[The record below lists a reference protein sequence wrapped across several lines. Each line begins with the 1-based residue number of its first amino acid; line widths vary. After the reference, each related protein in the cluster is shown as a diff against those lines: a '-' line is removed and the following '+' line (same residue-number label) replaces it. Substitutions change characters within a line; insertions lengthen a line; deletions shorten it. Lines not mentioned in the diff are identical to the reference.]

1 MNDYLSFSTGKRL
14 CKNNKVHYLIS
25 YHPNHSNNYLRLD
38 SKPPKINDFI
48 YFSLISFSYDTSI
61 DQAPESG
68 YANTSI
74 FNKKTEM

>member
-1 MNDYLSFSTGKRL
+1 MNYYLLFSRGKKL
-14 CKNNKVHYLIS
+14 QNNNKVHYLIS
-25 YHPNHSNNYLRLD
+25 YHPNHSNNYFRLD

-61 DQAPESG
+61 DHAPESRH
-68 YANTSI
+68 ANMSI